1 MLVPSI
7 SSMPMC
13 IDWESPTVSVA
24 QKKKEN
30 SDVMDHELQAN
41 KDQHLQALS
50 GRKDEEQGG
59 DSTR

>member
-24 QKKKEN
+24 QKKEN
-30 SDVMDHELQAN
+30 SDVMDHKLQAN

-50 GRKDEEQGG
+50 GRKGEEQGG